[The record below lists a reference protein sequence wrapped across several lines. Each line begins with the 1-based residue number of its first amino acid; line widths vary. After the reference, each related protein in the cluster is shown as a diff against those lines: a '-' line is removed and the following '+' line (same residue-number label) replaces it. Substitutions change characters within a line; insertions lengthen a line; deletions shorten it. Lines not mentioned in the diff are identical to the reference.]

1 MFSKYLL
8 RSIGCLLCVC
18 ALQAQMTPSAPVQN
32 FRLPRF
38 GDNGYTQWVL
48 QGGKGMYDSA
58 EQIRIE
64 DMALRVYSG
73 DERMALEMTMDSPE
87 ATLLTKE
94 NCAESDG
101 PIKIVGANFK
111 VSGVGWTWNGVTKE
125 IEVKFDVV
133 VEFTQGMEGMF
144 AVGDLRSSE
153 RERESE
159 SESGAE
165 MTEIHS
171 RSLLLQTT
179 AEAYRFTF
187 TESVHA
193 VSGEMD
199 LKSEVLVA
207 IADAPKGKK
216 DGGSTVGGGK
226 LDSIRQL
233 IASDQVV
240 IHQASHVLQAGRAEF
255 MLRENAAHF
264 SGLPKIE
271 TAGVYLSGETIQSQ
285 AGKVVVTGGEEAGRA
300 QMIISQAGG
309 LGIMGADALSSETI
323 VLSEVITMLELE
335 AGSQFIFEGSV
346 DVMSGAM
353 QMNSDTLTLLA
364 DSVADDVPAVVE
376 PAAVA
381 TAVDASVAPEPVMQ
395 VGEVRELIAE
405 GAVRIE
411 QEDRVATA
419 DRVTFYPKEE
429 RADLFGSP
437 RIERGDAVV
446 VGESMRLTPTLSI
459 VEGSAELRANLGEVI
474 VTGDRMELKPG
485 VAVVQSHANKRV
497 KVVLPE
503 VADLGYGDLQ
513 SLTLEP
519 NTTDAEKPATTA
531 PGSETVVQSKT
542 LRMIEGPDH
551 TLFRFTDTVS
561 VNGTNLDAICGRM
574 DVTAVPVKTVEA
586 SDTTESTEL
595 TSQVEVQ
602 TIEAFDNVVFKQTGR
617 VATGDKATIQPI
629 EGKVVLEG
637 NAVVTD
643 ETGKV
648 SGHRMILLQG
658 QRRAIVEGDRST
670 GKRATMTLPEMKPK
684 Q

>member
-1 MFSKYLL
+1 MFSKFLL

-18 ALQAQMTPSAPVQN
+18 TLQAQMTPSAPVQN

-87 ATLLTKE
+87 ATLLMKE
-94 NCAESDG
+94 NRAVSDG
-101 PIKIVGANFK
+101 PIKIVGSNFK
-111 VSGVGWTWNGVTKE
+111 VSGVGWTWNGLTKE

-133 VEFTQGMEGMF
+133 VEFTQGLEGM
-144 AVGDLRSSE
+144 V
-153 RERESE
+153 
-159 SESGAE
+159 SGAVAVE
-165 MTEIHS
+165 GETEFTEIRS

-179 AEAYRFTF
+179 AEAYRFEF

-199 LKSEVLVA
+199 LKSEVLIA
-207 IADAPKGKK
+207 IADAPEGKQ
-216 DGGSTVGGGK
+216 DGGSTVTGGGK
-226 LDSIRQL
+226 LDSIHQL
-233 IASDQVV
+233 IAKDKVI
-240 IHQASHVLQAGRAEF
+240 IHQQGHVLKAGHAEF

-264 SGLPKIE
+264 SGLPQIE
-271 TAGVYLSGETIQSQ
+271 TAGAYLSGETINSQ
-285 AGKVVVTGGEEAGRA
+285 EGKVVVTGGKEAGRA
-300 QMIISQAGG
+300 QMIVSQAGG
-309 LGIMGADALSSETI
+309 LGIMGAEALSSETI

-335 AGSQFIFEGSV
+335 GGSQFIFEGAV

-353 QMNSDTLTLLA
+353 QLSSDTLTLLA
-364 DSVADDVPAVVE
+364 DSVAEDAPTESGPAL
-376 PAAVA
+376 
-381 TAVDASVAPEPVMQ
+381 Q
-395 VGEVRELIAE
+395 VGEVTQLIAE
-405 GAVRIE
+405 GDVRIE
-411 QEDRVATA
+411 QADRVATA
-419 DRVTFYPKEE
+419 KRVTFYPQDE

-437 RIERGDAVV
+437 RIERGNTVV
-446 VGESMRLTPTLSI
+446 VGDSMQLTPTLSI

-485 VAVVQSHANKRV
+485 VAVVQSHTSQRV

-503 VADLGYGDLQ
+503 MPDMGYGNLPA
-513 SLTLEP
+513 LTLKP
-519 NTTDAEKPATTA
+519 RTTDAEKLAPTA
-531 PGSETVVQSKT
+531 PGIETVVQSKT
-542 LRMIEGPDH
+542 LRMIENPEN
-551 TLFRFTDTVS
+551 TLFRFTETVS
-561 VNGTNLDAICGRM
+561 VNGTNLDAICGRL
-574 DVTAVPVKTVEA
+574 DVTAAPVAATEV
-586 SDTTESTEL
+586 TESAEV
-595 TSQVEVQ
+595 TSQMEVQ
-602 TIEAFDNVVFKQTGR
+602 MIEAFDNVVFRQAGR

-643 ETGKV
+643 EMGKV
-648 SGHRMILLQG
+648 SGHRMTLLQG

-684 Q
+684 K

>member
-1 MFSKYLL
+1 MFSKFLL

-18 ALQAQMTPSAPVQN
+18 TLQAQMTPSAPVQN

-94 NCAESDG
+94 NRAESDG

-111 VSGVGWTWNGVTKE
+111 VSGVGWTWDGVTKE

-133 VEFTQGMEGMF
+133 VEFTQGMGQM
-144 AVGDLRSSE
+144 L
-153 RERESE
+153 
-159 SESGAE
+159 SGAPVTTGEEAE

-179 AEAYRFTF
+179 EEAYRFEF

-207 IADAPKGKK
+207 IADAPEGKK
-216 DGGSTVGGGK
+216 DGDSAVAGGGQ
-226 LDSIRQL
+226 LDSIHQL
-233 IASDQVV
+233 IATDQVV
-240 IHQASHVLQAGRAEF
+240 IHQDGHVLKAGRAEF
-255 MLRENAAHF
+255 LLREDSAHF
-264 SGLPKIE
+264 SGLPQIQ
-271 TAGVYLSGETIQSQ
+271 TDGAYLSGETIHSQ
-285 AGKVVVTGGEEAGRA
+285 EGKVVVTGGEEAGRA
-300 QMIISQAGG
+300 QMIVSQAGG
-309 LGIMGADALSSETI
+309 LGIMGAEALSSETI
-323 VLSEVITMLELE
+323 VLSDVITMLELE
-335 AGSQFIFEGSV
+335 AGSQFLFEGSV

-353 QMNSDTLTLLA
+353 QMRSDKLTLLA
-364 DSVADDVPAVVE
+364 DSMAEDVPAAELVAGAVVAE
-376 PAAVA
+376 PVA
-381 TAVDASVAPEPVMQ
+381 DMLAAPEPVIR
-395 VGEVRELIAE
+395 VGEVKQLIAE
-405 GAVRIE
+405 GSVWIK

-419 DRVTFYPKEE
+419 DQVTFYPQDE
-429 RADLFGSP
+429 RADLFGNP
-437 RIERGDAVV
+437 RVERGDAVV
-446 VGESMRLTPTLSI
+446 VGDSMQLTPTLSI
-459 VEGSAELRANLGEVI
+459 VEGSAELSANLGEVI

-485 VAVVQSHANKRV
+485 VAVVQSNANKRV

-503 VADLGYGDLQ
+503 MQDLGYGDLQ

-519 NTTDAEKPATTA
+519 KSTDAGELVTTA
-531 PGSETVVQSKT
+531 PGRQTVVQSKT
-542 LRMIEGPDH
+542 LRMIESPDN
-551 TLFRFTDTVS
+551 TLFRFTETVS
-561 VNGTNLDAICGRM
+561 VKGTNLNAICGRM
-574 DVTAVPVKTVEA
+574 DVTAVPVEKTQVSEA
-586 SDTTESTEL
+586 SESAEV
-595 TSQVEVQ
+595 TSQMEVQ
-602 TIEAFDNVVFKQTGR
+602 SIEAFDNVVFKQAGR
-617 VATGDKATIQPI
+617 VATGDKATILPI

-637 NAVVTD
+637 DAVVTD
-643 ETGKV
+643 EMGKV
-648 SGHRMILLQG
+648 SGSRMTLLQG

-670 GKRATMTLPEMKPK
+670 GQRATMTLPEMKPK
-684 Q
+684 K